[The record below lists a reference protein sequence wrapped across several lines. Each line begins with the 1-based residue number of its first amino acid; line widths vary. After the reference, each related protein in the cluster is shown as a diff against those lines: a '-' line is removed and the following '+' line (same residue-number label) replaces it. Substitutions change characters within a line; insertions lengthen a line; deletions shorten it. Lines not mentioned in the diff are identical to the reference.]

1 MSKGVKILI
10 FSIIAV
16 LYVVVRVSFL
26 PLELNERAIIL
37 GIGIDYE
44 EETQNFV
51 LSAEIAT
58 PKQNAMGSESS
69 ASQGSQKIVEGKG
82 QSVGLAIRD
91 LFNSFGKTPS
101 FGECGIVML
110 GETCAKQVSLKNT
123 LDYFVRSGAFRDGTI
138 VVVSEGPAKKM
149 LQKKSQVDEYVSFAL
164 QTLLVQSGH
173 KAQIQYTTLNTTAQ
187 GFFDKSKSCY
197 LNLIKFE
204 KQNSNESEGVQGE
217 NSNQGKFKTGQM
229 ALFSDG
235 KYVGSLDRNQLDGL
249 NLYGDKNIFCTFVDH
264 TNPQKSALALD
275 KKDGKTEISVKGEKV
290 NVKVDLT
297 LGLKLLLTDTVGEVF
312 PLRVKEGEKLSEL
325 QKQGASKDAKKAITS
340 AFEKCVET
348 DCDFLGIKNALY
360 AKYGKKYN
368 DLIEK
373 SGKDFWSK
381 VNFDVVVNC
390 NG

>member
-204 KQNSNESEGVQGE
+204 KQNSNESEGAQGE
-217 NSNQGKFKTGQM
+217 NSNQGKFKTGQ
-229 ALFSDG
+229 
-235 KYVGSLDRNQLDGL
+235 
-249 NLYGDKNIFCTFVDH
+249 
-264 TNPQKSALALD
+264 
-275 KKDGKTEISVKGEKV
+275 
-290 NVKVDLT
+290 
-297 LGLKLLLTDTVGEVF
+297 
-312 PLRVKEGEKLSEL
+312 
-325 QKQGASKDAKKAITS
+325 
-340 AFEKCVET
+340 
-348 DCDFLGIKNALY
+348 
-360 AKYGKKYN
+360 
-368 DLIEK
+368 
-373 SGKDFWSK
+373 
-381 VNFDVVVNC
+381 
-390 NG
+390 